1 MILPIRKTWDP
12 FVPIV
17 VNAIA
22 VPVSVSLAT
31 RVNSVNAPNV
41 MSIVILTKPIAFVVN
56 VYANMVG
63 PAIVATVKIVQ
74 MAALDLRVKYA
85 RIGATVSVAN
95 VSVRNHMWGSFVKSV
110 RKPKIN
116 SARSLSPV

>member
-1 MILPIRKTWDP
+1 MILLIPKTWDP

-22 VPVSVSLAT
+22 VHVSVSLAT
-31 RVNSVNAPNV
+31 RANSVNAPNV
-41 MSIVILTKPIAFVVN
+41 MSIVILIKPIAFVVN

-74 MAALDLRVKYA
+74 MAALDLRVRYA

-95 VSVRNHMWGSFVKSV
+95 VCVRNHIWGSFVKSV
-110 RKPKIN
+110 QKQKIN